1 MPIHAPPP
9 NRRLTP
15 KGRPCPLAGAQKAMR
30 IMRFVTPVALALA
43 LALTSGAVSA
53 PAFAAKKEK
62 KEEKQGMKLN
72 VSPDVIKA
80 LQAAQQA
87 SEKQDFATAKTA
99 LAEADGKAA
108 SNDDKY
114 QIGAVKLN
122 TGIGAKDE
130 ALKMEGL
137 NQMLDS
143 GLTPPEQAGQFNA
156 VAADAA
162 LSQKNYDVAIQRG
175 QAALAAGYKAEAVQ
189 PTIAQAYFGKAG
201 TTNTATEPARG
212 FTQQGLAALKA
223 AAEASKA
230 AGQPVPAQWYQ
241 IGVSRAEAAKLP
253 DVTEW
258 AKMAYQAEPSGQNLR
273 TLVRLFQRANP
284 NITNRENLDVL
295 RLLGASDGLVIAADY
310 TEYAEMASKTGIY
323 GEVKSVIDKGRSKGV
338 LNASQGGD
346 VYQTAVGRIAGDKST
361 LGAAEADAQKAATGK
376 IAAATADAYLGYGD
390 YAKAA
395 SMFELAKQKGG
406 VDADEVNT
414 RLGIAKMMGGDTAG
428 AKAAFEAVQGGARK
442 QIAGLWIAYLGTKG
456 A

>member
-1 MPIHAPPP
+1 
-9 NRRLTP
+9 
-15 KGRPCPLAGAQKAMR
+15 
-30 IMRFVTPVALALA
+30 MRFVTPVALALA
-43 LALTSGAVSA
+43 LAMTSGAVST
-53 PAFAAKKEK
+53 PAFAAKKE
-62 KEEKQGMKLN
+62 EKLN
-72 VSPDVIKA
+72 ITPDVLKA
-80 LQAAQQA
+80 LQTAQKSA
-87 SEKQDFATAKTA
+87 EAQDFAAAKTA
-99 LAEADGKAA
+99 IAEADSKAA

-114 QIGAVKLN
+114 QIGAIKLN
-122 TGIGAKDE
+122 TGIASKDE
-130 ALKMEGL
+130 AMKMEGL

-162 LSQKNYDVAIQRG
+162 LAQKNYDVAIQRG

-201 TTNTATEPARG
+201 TTNTTAEPARG
-212 FTQQGLAALKA
+212 FTQQGLAALMA
-223 AAEASKA
+223 AADATKA
-230 AGQPVPAQWYQ
+230 AGQQVPAQWYQ

-258 AKMAYQAEPSGQNLR
+258 AKMSYQADPSGQNLR

-295 RLLGASDGLVIAADY
+295 RLLGASDGLVVAQDF

-323 GEVKSVIDKGRSKGV
+323 GEVKTVIDKGRSKGV
-338 LNASQGGD
+338 LNASQGAD
-346 VYQTAVGRIAGDKST
+346 VYQSAVPKIAGDKST
-361 LGAAEADAQKAATGK
+361 LGSAEADAQKAANGK

-414 RLGIAKMMGGDTAG
+414 RLGIAKTLGGDTAG

-442 QIAGLWIAYLGTKG
+442 QIAGLWLAYLGTKG

>member
-1 MPIHAPPP
+1 
-9 NRRLTP
+9 
-15 KGRPCPLAGAQKAMR
+15 
-30 IMRFVTPVALALA
+30 MRFVTPVALALA
-43 LALTSGAVSA
+43 LAMTSGAVST
-53 PAFAAKKEK
+53 PAFAAKKEEK
-62 KEEKQGMKLN
+62 KAGPKLN
-72 VSPDVIKA
+72 ITPDVLKA
-80 LQAAQQA
+80 LQTAQKSA
-87 SEKQDFATAKTA
+87 EAQDFAAAKTA
-99 LAEADGKAA
+99 LAEADSKAA

-114 QIGAVKLN
+114 QIGAIKLN
-122 TGIGAKDE
+122 TGIAAKDE
-130 ALKMEGL
+130 AMKMEGL

-162 LSQKNYDVAIQRG
+162 LAQKNYDVAIQRG

-201 TTNTATEPARG
+201 TTNTTAEPARG

-223 AAEASKA
+223 AADATKA
-230 AGQPVPAQWYQ
+230 AGQQVPAQWYQ
-241 IGVSRAEAAKLP
+241 IGVGRAEAAKLP

-258 AKMAYQAEPSGQNLR
+258 AKMSYQADPSGQNLR

-295 RLLGASDGLVIAADY
+295 RLLGASDGLVVAQDF

-323 GEVKSVIDKGRSKGV
+323 GEVKTVIDKGRSKGV
-338 LNASQGGD
+338 LNASQGAD
-346 VYQTAVGRIAGDKST
+346 VYQSAVPKIAGDKST
-361 LGAAEADAQKAATGK
+361 LGSAEADAQKAANGK

-414 RLGIAKMMGGDTAG
+414 RLGIAKTLGGDTAG

-442 QIAGLWIAYLGTKG
+442 QIAGLWLAYLGTKG

>member
-1 MPIHAPPP
+1 
-9 NRRLTP
+9 
-15 KGRPCPLAGAQKAMR
+15 
-30 IMRFVTPVALALA
+30 MRFVTPVALALA

-53 PAFAAKKEK
+53 PAFAAKKDK

-99 LAEADGKAA
+99 LADADGKAA

>member
-1 MPIHAPPP
+1 
-9 NRRLTP
+9 
-15 KGRPCPLAGAQKAMR
+15 
-30 IMRFVTPVALALA
+30 MRFVTPVALALA
-43 LALTSGAVSA
+43 LAMTSGAVST
-53 PAFAAKKEK
+53 PAFAAKKEEK
-62 KEEKQGMKLN
+62 KAGPKLN
-72 VSPDVIKA
+72 ITPDVLKA
-80 LQAAQQA
+80 LQTAQKSA
-87 SEKQDFATAKTA
+87 EAQDFAAAKTA
-99 LAEADGKAA
+99 IAEADSKAA

-114 QIGAVKLN
+114 QIGAIKLN
-122 TGIGAKDE
+122 TGIASKDE
-130 ALKMEGL
+130 AMKMEGL

-162 LSQKNYDVAIQRG
+162 LAQKNYDVAIQRG
-175 QAALAAGYKAEAVQ
+175 QAALAAGCKAEAVQ

-201 TTNTATEPARG
+201 TTNTTAEPARG
-212 FTQQGLAALKA
+212 FTQQGLAALMA
-223 AAEASKA
+223 AADATKA
-230 AGQPVPAQWYQ
+230 AGQQVPAQWYQ

-258 AKMAYQAEPSGQNLR
+258 AKMSYQADPSGQNLR

-295 RLLGASDGLVIAADY
+295 RLLGASDGLVVAQDF

-323 GEVKSVIDKGRSKGV
+323 GEVKTVIDKGRSKGV
-338 LNASQGGD
+338 LNASQGAD
-346 VYQTAVGRIAGDKST
+346 VYQSAVPKIAGDKST
-361 LGAAEADAQKAATGK
+361 LGSAEADAQKAANGK

-414 RLGIAKMMGGDTAG
+414 RLGIAKTLGGDTAG

-442 QIAGLWIAYLGTKG
+442 QIAGLWLAYLGTKG

>member
-1 MPIHAPPP
+1 
-9 NRRLTP
+9 
-15 KGRPCPLAGAQKAMR
+15 
-30 IMRFVTPVALALA
+30 MRFVTPVALALA
-43 LALTSGAVSA
+43 LALTSCAVSS

>member
-1 MPIHAPPP
+1 
-9 NRRLTP
+9 
-15 KGRPCPLAGAQKAMR
+15 
-30 IMRFVTPVALALA
+30 MRFVTPVALALA
-43 LALTSGAVSA
+43 LAMTSGAVST
-53 PAFAAKKEK
+53 PAFAAKKEEK
-62 KEEKQGMKLN
+62 KAGPKLN
-72 VSPDVIKA
+72 ITPDVLKA
-80 LQAAQQA
+80 LQTAQKSA
-87 SEKQDFATAKTA
+87 EAQDFAAAKTA
-99 LAEADGKAA
+99 IAEADSKAA

-114 QIGAVKLN
+114 QIGAIKLN
-122 TGIGAKDE
+122 TGIAAKDE
-130 ALKMEGL
+130 AMKMEGL

-162 LSQKNYDVAIQRG
+162 LAQKNYDVAIQRG

-201 TTNTATEPARG
+201 TTNTTAEPARG

-223 AAEASKA
+223 AADATKA
-230 AGQPVPAQWYQ
+230 AGQQVPAQWYQ

-258 AKMAYQAEPSGQNLR
+258 AKMSYQADPSGQNLR

-295 RLLGASDGLVIAADY
+295 RLLGASDGLVVAQDF

-323 GEVKSVIDKGRSKGV
+323 GEVKTVIDKGRSKGV
-338 LNASQGGD
+338 LNANQGAD
-346 VYQTAVGRIAGDKST
+346 VYQSAVPKIAGDKST
-361 LGAAEADAQKAATGK
+361 LGSAEADAQKAANGK

-414 RLGIAKMMGGDTAG
+414 RLGIAKTLGGDTAG

-442 QIAGLWIAYLGTKG
+442 QIAGLWLAYLGTKG

>member
-1 MPIHAPPP
+1 
-9 NRRLTP
+9 
-15 KGRPCPLAGAQKAMR
+15 
-30 IMRFVTPVALALA
+30 MRFVTPVALALA
-43 LALTSGAVSA
+43 LAMTSGAVST
-53 PAFAAKKEK
+53 PAFAAKKEEK
-62 KEEKQGMKLN
+62 KAGPKLN
-72 VSPDVIKA
+72 ITPDVLKA
-80 LQAAQQA
+80 LQTAQKSA
-87 SEKQDFATAKTA
+87 EAQDFAAAKTA
-99 LAEADGKAA
+99 IAEADSKAA

-114 QIGAVKLN
+114 QIGAIKLN
-122 TGIGAKDE
+122 TGIAAKDE
-130 ALKMEGL
+130 AMKMEGL

-162 LSQKNYDVAIQRG
+162 LAQKNYDVAIQRG

-201 TTNTATEPARG
+201 TTNTTAEPARG

-223 AAEASKA
+223 AADATKA
-230 AGQPVPAQWYQ
+230 AGQQVPAQWYQ

-258 AKMAYQAEPSGQNLR
+258 AKMSYQADPSGQNLR

-295 RLLGASDGLVIAADY
+295 RLLGASDGLVVAQDF
-310 TEYAEMASKTGIY
+310 TEYAEMSSKTGIY
-323 GEVKSVIDKGRSKGV
+323 GEVKTVIDKGRSKGV
-338 LNASQGGD
+338 LNASQGAD
-346 VYQTAVGRIAGDKST
+346 VYQTAVPKIAGDKST
-361 LGAAEADAQKAATGK
+361 LGSAEADAQKAANGK

-414 RLGIAKMMGGDTAG
+414 RLGIAKTLGGDTAG

-442 QIAGLWIAYLGTKG
+442 QIAGLWLAYLGTKG